1 MMAKKKSSICVEVL
15 YCFEALSGLRI
26 NLGKSGLVAIGDV
39 DDVDDLA
46 NILGC
51 RVASLP
57 MKYLGLLLGASYK
70 STSIW
75 IGVWMEEIV
84 FVKGCTFN
92 SFNST

>member
-1 MMAKKKSSICVEVL
+1 MMAKKESSICVEVL
-15 YCFEALSGLRI
+15 YCFEAPSGLRI

-39 DDVDDLA
+39 DDVDDLT

-84 FVKGCTFN
+84 FVKGRTFN
-92 SFNST
+92 SFNSI